1 MLSQAYA
8 IFLFNFDD
16 LVCYDIK
23 KMRQTQEFF
32 GCALLRF
39 SVLSTEPDNAND
51 VSSYCKGAQ
60 VNAAFRLT
68 STRLFK
74 FLLPWQP

>member
-1 MLSQAYA
+1 
-8 IFLFNFDD
+8 
-16 LVCYDIK
+16 
-23 KMRQTQEFF
+23 MRQTQESI

-39 SVLSTEPDNAND
+39 CVLSTEPDNADD

-68 STRLFK
+68 STGLFK